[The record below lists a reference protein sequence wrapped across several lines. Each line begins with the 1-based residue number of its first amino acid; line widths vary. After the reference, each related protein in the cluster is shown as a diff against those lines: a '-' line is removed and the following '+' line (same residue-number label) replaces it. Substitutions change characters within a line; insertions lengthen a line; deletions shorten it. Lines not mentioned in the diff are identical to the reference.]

1 MPIDSTRYTQNH
13 RQNIF
18 ISSLHNLTIV
28 QVVVVAGSSVRGEC
42 GGREPG
48 YYAVVASSCRQY
60 VLCTSPANT
69 RGLTFDCPPGA
80 DSEQW
85 RFWRVLRSGV
95 SSIDTCVCAA
105 ITNVLHSYIQTY
117 LSLERTGEQIG
128 RARAVS
134 VFRRAET
141 SLPSL
146 LNL

>member
-85 RFWRVLRSGV
+85 RFWRVLHSGV
-95 SSIDTCVCAA
+95 SSIYTFVCAA
-105 ITNVLHSYIQTY
+105 ITTVLHSYFQTY
-117 LSLERTGEQIG
+117 LSLERTGELICEEQK
-128 RARAVS
+128 RHCHHS
-134 VFRRAET
+134 
-141 SLPSL
+141 
-146 LNL
+146 